1 MRNRA
6 ARDFQSGILS
16 TAPDGIVATGAA
28 AFVASDRDFVG
39 RDSCNRPG
47 RNSYCNLVR
56 PSLILLRRLSYVT
69 IVLAYLQIV
78 FGAIVRIT
86 GSGLGCGDHW
96 PDCYGSF
103 APTERGLG
111 LLIEISHRYGAAILS
126 TAVFVFAVAAF
137 VKRDERGV
145 AGPGGLLRVALAAAG
160 LVVTAALLGA
170 ATVKLE
176 LNPALIVTH
185 LAIAIS
191 LLGVLS
197 LAVIRSGGFGARSNM
212 SGSSDRTARAAM
224 IAVGLGALTLI
235 LGALTANIPSAA
247 VACGGFPWCRSVT
260 AGGTPLVVQI
270 IHRTVAF
277 LLFGHLWGVSMALP
291 KRNEPRVLV
300 VAARFA
306 FGFAILQVLIAAAMV
321 EMHLPLVL
329 RSLHQAI
336 GTLVWLAICVF
347 AGLSRVASPER
358 SSARANLVVEPA

>member
-1 MRNRA
+1 M
-6 ARDFQSGILS
+6 
-16 TAPDGIVATGAA
+16 
-28 AFVASDRDFVG
+28 
-39 RDSCNRPG
+39 
-47 RNSYCNLVR
+47 
-56 PSLILLRRLSYVT
+56 LRRLSYVT
-69 IVLAYLQIV
+69 LALAYLQIV

-86 GSGLGCGDHW
+86 GSGLGCGNHW

-126 TAVFVFAVAAF
+126 TAVFVFAIVAS

-145 AGPGGLLRVALAAAG
+145 GGPGGVLRAALAAAG
-160 LVVTAALLGA
+160 LVVCAALLGA

-176 LNPALIVTH
+176 LNPALIVSH

-197 LAVIRSGGFGARSNM
+197 VAVIRTGGFGAQSNLG
-212 SGSSDRTARAAM
+212 GSSDRTSRAAM
-224 IAVGLGALTLI
+224 VAVALGAFTLV
-235 LGALTANIPSAA
+235 LGALTANIPSAP
-247 VACGGFPWCRSVT
+247 VACGGFPWCRTVN
-260 AGGTPLVVQI
+260 AGGTPLVIQI

-300 VAARFA
+300 VAARLA
-306 FGFAILQVLIAAAMV
+306 FGLAILQILIAAAMV

-329 RSLHQAI
+329 RSLHQAT

-347 AGLSRVASPER
+347 AGLSRVASPQR
-358 SSARANLVVEPA
+358 SAARANLVVEPA